1 MRRAGPLLLLLVLG
15 AVTGCGGD
23 PAAQRP
29 QTPSTASARPAL
41 LRAPRQPGE
50 VIVQGETSPKTA
62 GPFAFDGR
70 YRVAFQQ
77 YAPEAPHMDF
87 GAQTAFVVDLERSPG
102 IPSIHL
108 FEAARRSG
116 RRTLSLD
123 GTLYVDVSFG
133 DFPFVVRFTPVR
145 R

>member
-23 PAAQRP
+23 AAAQRSAL
-29 QTPSTASARPAL
+29 PSAPSERPAL

-50 VIVQGETSPKTA
+50 VIVAGETSPKTA
-62 GPFAFDGR
+62 GPFAFRGR

-77 YAPEAPHMDF
+77 YAPEASDTDF
-87 GAQTAFVVDLERSPG
+87 GAQTAFVVDLERSQG

-108 FEAARRSG
+108 FQAARRSG

-123 GTLYVDVSFG
+123 ARLYVDVSFG